1 MGTPLSYHQAN
12 VCVLYTV
19 LLHQLRTRYTHR
31 VTVMCGSRLFR
42 SIETNSN
49 ERPHKFHFSL
59 QIGFFK
65 CCYCCVPYFL
75 RLIMCKRK
83 GVFFFFRFSVVRC
96 CEKYEERT
104 PSIQGAMG
112 NRERNNP
119 VINCEPNI
127 TRSPTHGVCWH
138 RYHSSAHSMHTAER
152 GLRVVYSFFLS
163 FVFLSN
169 QSVVV
174 ARHVV
179 SCCCVQF
186 NSFYNSS
193 RVWSKSS

>member
-83 GVFFFFRFSVVRC
+83 GVFFFSSVSLSSV
-96 CEKYEERT
+96 
-104 PSIQGAMG
+104 AA
-112 NRERNNP
+112 RN
-119 VINCEPNI
+119 
-127 TRSPTHGVCWH
+127 
-138 RYHSSAHSMHTAER
+138 MKR
-152 GLRVVYSFFLS
+152 GHLVYKARWEIESETILLS
-163 FVFLSN
+163 T
-169 QSVVV
+169 
-174 ARHVV
+174 V
-179 SCCCVQF
+179 S
-186 NSFYNSS
+186 
-193 RVWSKSS
+193 RI

>member
-1 MGTPLSYHQAN
+1 MLVPSGVRGPGSFLIVYLWEYKHGNGWGVGTPLSYHQAN

-83 GVFFFFRFSVVRC
+83 GVFFFLPFLCR
-96 CEKYEERT
+96 
-104 PSIQGAMG
+104 PLL
-112 NRERNNP
+112 RE
-119 VINCEPNI
+119 I
-127 TRSPTHGVCWH
+127 
-138 RYHSSAHSMHTAER
+138 
-152 GLRVVYSFFLS
+152 
-163 FVFLSN
+163 
-169 QSVVV
+169 
-174 ARHVV
+174 
-179 SCCCVQF
+179 
-186 NSFYNSS
+186 
-193 RVWSKSS
+193 